1 MKVRDRVGMKM
12 TILVVGG
19 GGREHALVW
28 KISQSLLVEKIYCA
42 PGNPGIEGLAE
53 CVDIKQNDI
62 DGLLNF
68 ARKKS
73 IDLTVVGPED
83 PLVAGIVDEFESQG
97 LKIFGPS
104 QKAAEIEGSKA
115 FSKYILDKYKIP
127 TADCIVFDRFDEA
140 ESYLKEVKYPT
151 VVKADGLA
159 AGKGTFICETE
170 AQALTAISKIM
181 IEKTFGDSGRK
192 VLIEKFMKG
201 EEVSILGFTDGE
213 NIVYLPSAQDHKAI
227 FDKDEGPNTGG
238 MGAYAPAAI
247 ITEEMFTRICKEV
260 FEPTVKAMALEDRP
274 YRGVLYA
281 GLMITAEGPKVVEFN
296 CRFGDPETQAILPLI
311 DSDLVEVM
319 LRIATGKKIDTSI
332 QLLDK
337 WSMCV
342 VIVSGGYPGD
352 YEKGKEIFG
361 LEKEFGEDIEIFQA
375 GTKNTGSGKV
385 VSNGGRVLGVTAV
398 ADDFHSVREKAY
410 WAVGKITFD
419 KAYYR
424 RDIGVKALRH
434 LKS

>member
-1 MKVRDRVGMKM
+1 MKM

-28 KISQSLLVEKIYCA
+28 KINQSPLVEKIYCA
-42 PGNPGIEGLAE
+42 PGNPGIGAVAE
-53 CVDIKQNDI
+53 CVDIQQNDI

-68 ARKKS
+68 ARRKA

-97 LKIFGPS
+97 LIIFGPS
-104 QKAAEIEGSKA
+104 KKAAEIEGSKA

-127 TADCIVFDRFDEA
+127 TADCIVFDKFDEA
-140 ESYLKEVKYPT
+140 ESYLKEIEYPT

-159 AGKGTFICETE
+159 AGKGTFICETK

-201 EEVSILGFTDGE
+201 EEASILGFTDGE

-227 FDKDEGPNTGG
+227 FDNDEGPNTGG
-238 MGAYAPAAI
+238 MGAYAPAPI
-247 ITEEMFTRICKEV
+247 ITEEMFARVCKEV

-296 CRFGDPETQAILPLI
+296 CRLGDPEAQAILPLI
-311 DSDLVEVM
+311 DFDLVEVM
-319 LRIATGKKIDTSI
+319 LRIGTGKKIVASI
-332 QLLDK
+332 QLFDK

-342 VIVSGGYPGD
+342 VIASGGYPAD
-352 YEKGKEIFG
+352 YEKGKKIFG
-361 LEKEFGEDIEIFQA
+361 LEKDFGEDIEIFQA
-375 GTKNTGSGKV
+375 GTKSAAGGTV
-385 VSNGGRVLGVTAV
+385 VSNGGRVLGVTAI
-398 ADDFHSVREKAY
+398 ADDFQSAREKAY

>member
-1 MKVRDRVGMKM
+1 MKMRDRVGMKM
-12 TILVVGG
+12 NILVVGG

-28 KISQSLLVEKIYCA
+28 KISQSPLVEKIYCA
-42 PGNPGIEGLAE
+42 PGNPGIEESAE
-53 CVDIKQNDI
+53 CIDIKQNDI

-127 TADCIVFDRFDEA
+127 TADCIIFDRFDEA

-170 AQALTAISKIM
+170 DQALTAISKIM
-181 IEKTFGDSGRK
+181 VEKTFGDSGSK
-192 VLIEKFMKG
+192 VLIEEFMKG
-201 EEVSILGFTDGE
+201 EEASILGFMDGK
-213 NIVYLPSAQDHKAI
+213 NIAYLPSSQDHKVI

-238 MGAYAPAAI
+238 MGAYAPAPI

-281 GLMITAEGPKVVEFN
+281 GLMITADGPKVVEFN

-319 LRIATGKKIDTSI
+319 VRIATGKKIETSI
-332 QLLDK
+332 QFFLTNGR
-337 WSMCV
+337 CV
-342 VIVSGGYPGD
+342 
-352 YEKGKEIFG
+352 
-361 LEKEFGEDIEIFQA
+361 
-375 GTKNTGSGKV
+375 
-385 VSNGGRVLGVTAV
+385 
-398 ADDFHSVREKAY
+398 
-410 WAVGKITFD
+410 
-419 KAYYR
+419 
-424 RDIGVKALRH
+424 
-434 LKS
+434 

>member
-1 MKVRDRVGMKM
+1 MAKM

-28 KISQSLLVEKIYCA
+28 KINQSPLVEKIYCA
-42 PGNPGIEGLAE
+42 PGNPGIGELAE
-53 CVDIKQNDI
+53 CVNVKQNDI

-83 PLVAGIVDEFESQG
+83 SLVAGIVDEFESQG

-127 TADCIVFDRFDEA
+127 TADCIVFDRFDDA
-140 ESYLKEVKYPT
+140 KSYLKEIEYPA

-170 AQALTAISKIM
+170 AQALTAISKVM
-181 IEKTFGDSGRK
+181 IKKIFGDSGNK

-201 EEVSILGFTDGE
+201 EEASILGFTDGK
-213 NIVYLPSAQDHKAI
+213 NIAYLPSAQDHKAI
-227 FDKDEGPNTGG
+227 FDNDEGPNTGG
-238 MGAYAPAAI
+238 MGAYAPAPV
-247 ITEEMFTRICKEV
+247 ITEKMFARICKEV
-260 FEPTVKAMALEDRP
+260 FEPAVKAMALEGRP

-296 CRFGDPETQAILPLI
+296 CRFGDPEAQAILPLI
-311 DSDLVEVM
+311 DSDLVEMM
-319 LRIATGKKIDTSI
+319 LRIATGKNINAHI
-332 QLLDK
+332 QLSDK

-342 VIVSGGYPGD
+342 VIASGGYPAD

-361 LEKEFGEDIEIFQA
+361 LEKKFGEDVEIFQA
-375 GTKNTGSGKV
+375 GTKNTESGKV
-385 VSNGGRVLGVTAV
+385 VSNGGRVLGVTVVGA
-398 ADDFHSVREKAY
+398 DFHSVREKAY
-410 WAVGKITFD
+410 WAVRKITFD

-424 RDIGVKALRH
+424 RDIGMKALRH
-434 LKS
+434 LKP